1 MTTKPGLRIGLS
13 GAVPEPEVLRDHGA
27 SSADIHMTVRRLVER
42 ALAQGDWIVY
52 GSHPT
57 FTPIIEEVASR
68 RLRPDLDPRVMMFV
82 AVRYFSPVDWEDY
95 HQRHARYAQVVPI
108 GDFKTS
114 VDYALRELR
123 DQMVQHLDAM
133 ICIGGKLHR
142 DQGNIKPGVLDEY
155 ERAVDRSPPIPIFL
169 LGGFGGCTREIHER
183 HEPQKVT
190 NGLDAEE
197 RRRLG
202 ETAQVWDAVDLV
214 FKGLGKLHTQAE
226 ARLIP

>member
-27 SSADIHMTVRRLVER
+27 SSADIHLTVRRLVER
-42 ALAQGDWIVY
+42 ALAQSDRIVY

-95 HQRHARYAQVVPI
+95 HQRHAHYAHVVPI
-108 GDFKTS
+108 GDFGTP
-114 VDYALRELR
+114 VDDALHALR
-123 DQMVQHLDAM
+123 DAMVAEFDAM

-142 DQGNIKPGVLDEY
+142 DERNAKPGVLEEY
-155 ERAVDRSPPIPIFL
+155 ERAVKRSPPIPIFL
-169 LGGFGGCTREIHER
+169 LGGFGGCTREIYEHRQPEL
-183 HEPQKVT
+183 VS

-197 RRRLG
+197 IRRLG
-202 ETAQVWDAVDLV
+202 ETSQVWDAVELV
-214 FKGLGKLHTQAE
+214 FKGLDKIRKA
-226 ARLIP
+226 